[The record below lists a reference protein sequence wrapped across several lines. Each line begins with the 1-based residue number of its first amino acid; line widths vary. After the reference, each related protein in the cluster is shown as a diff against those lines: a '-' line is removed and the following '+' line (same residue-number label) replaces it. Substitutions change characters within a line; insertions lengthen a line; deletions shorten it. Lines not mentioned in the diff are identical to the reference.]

1 MSFRYDGSGIATVY
15 DESRA
20 LADDVRELWALVIR
34 EHLAGEAVRRVLDL
48 GCGTGRFSA
57 LLGEVLS
64 ARVVG
69 VDSSADMLG
78 RALAKPELARVRF
91 VRAAAEALPLRAG
104 AVDLVFTNLAY
115 HHFADG
121 PRALAECARVLAAGA
136 RLVLLTPTQETLA
149 SFLWMRF
156 FPGAEAIDRRR
167 MPARGGPRRDA
178 RRRDGRLRLSLAP
191 RPVDLRSLASPAR
204 ERQGGCTSIARHRY
218 QQATER

>member
-1 MSFRYDGSGIATVY
+1 MWHG
-15 DESRA
+15 A
-20 LADDVRELWALVIR
+20 LP
-34 EHLAGEAVRRVLDL
+34 
-48 GCGTGRFSA
+48 
-57 LLGEVLS
+57 GEVLS